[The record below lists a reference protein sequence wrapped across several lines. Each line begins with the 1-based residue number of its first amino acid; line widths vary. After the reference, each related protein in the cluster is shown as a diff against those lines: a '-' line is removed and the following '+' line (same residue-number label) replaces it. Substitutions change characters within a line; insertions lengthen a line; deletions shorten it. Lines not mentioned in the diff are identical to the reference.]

1 LRGDRGEA
9 AGARGGFGDIKKKRE
24 EDKEI
29 EEVVWEKTL
38 TPPLPL
44 PYRGGES
51 TANGIVF
58 QKKSYATFPSP
69 QSSPRPLE
77 RG

>member
-1 LRGDRGEA
+1 VRLRGL
-9 AGARGGFGDIKKKRE
+9 GGVGDIKKKRE
-24 EDKEI
+24 GDKEI

-51 TANGIVF
+51 TKEMGACSEEQHPKVMSNN
-58 QKKSYATFPSP
+58 
-69 QSSPRPLE
+69 
-77 RG
+77 